1 MAVEVA
7 PGRGT
12 LPARDERRLTHKN
25 EQYKPT
31 VSAIKVEVYYSLSQI
46 VKVIKSNPKKT

>member
-12 LPARDERRLTHKN
+12 FPARDERRLSQMN
-25 EQYKPT
+25 EYKSMLFT
-31 VSAIKVEVYYSLSQI
+31 KKSEFCSNRFYSS
-46 VKVIKSNPKKT
+46 VKKYVR